1 MMSNQAL
8 AQAKKMWIQ
17 LHRQQIQI
25 QKHQKQKQT
34 RNKLIEQCLLKQQAQ
49 QKKKQKQT
57 EQKQKQKQ
65 TRNKLIEQCLLKQQA
80 QQKKK
85 QKQTEQNQK
94 QKQKQKQNA
103 IQSIYLLFVVKSP
116 PVLTTSSI
124 ATTKRR
130 LPSCVR
136 IHGKPKPYA
145 MRHPN
150 LSVTRRR
157 KK

>member
-17 LHRQQIQI
+17 LHRQQIQM
-25 QKHQKQKQT
+25 QKH
-34 RNKLIEQCLLKQQAQ
+34 
-49 QKKKQKQT
+49 
-57 EQKQKQKQ
+57 QKQKQ

-116 PVLTTSSI
+116 PALTTSSI
-124 ATTKRR
+124 TTTKRR

-136 IHGKPKPYA
+136 IHCKPKPYA